1 MGVLFSLARW
11 LRDNLDPVAALS
23 LAVLFSFLGIA
34 GVASQDVLSN
44 AVLATLAVI
53 AFTLVRERSAREALK
68 TGVAAS
74 TSQLEGSVDEV
85 RDDLRSLRA
94 TVEEVGLAVEHV
106 DRQLALLDSLIKP
119 TTAQSVRRDFEHA
132 MVATDRWVYK
142 GGTGTFLRAVTLPT
156 NGENALK
163 DKKPRRITIEILDPT
178 NVDVCARYG
187 RHRAA
192 RAPGPDRFGE
202 AWTTQRVR
210 NESYATI
217 LAASYHRHRHALLDI
232 QLGLCGTMS
241 AFRYDLSSGYILIT
255 QEDGTAPALKAM
267 SGTFF
272 YDSYEVE
279 LRLSFEQSRHLDL
292 AAGDAILDPDTVT
305 ESEVR
310 KLFEALGVPLDAS
323 FSSDDLQSIIRKALK
338 AENPYA

>member
-1 MGVLFSLARW
+1 MTRGVPPTGEGSMGVLFSLARW

-44 AVLATLAVI
+44 A
-53 AFTLVRERSAREALK
+53 
-68 TGVAAS
+68 
-74 TSQLEGSVDEV
+74 
-85 RDDLRSLRA
+85 
-94 TVEEVGLAVEHV
+94 
-106 DRQLALLDSLIKP
+106 
-119 TTAQSVRRDFEHA
+119 

-142 GGTGTFLRAVTLPT
+142 GGTGTLRRAGTLPT

-192 RAPGPDRFGE
+192 LAPGPDRFGE

-217 LAASYHRHRHALLDI
+217 LAASYHRYRHALLDI

-241 AFRYDLSSGYILIT
+241 AFRYDLSSIYILIT

-272 YDSYEVE
+272 YDSYEVD